1 MDKLSVRLSE
11 KDIVSWLL
19 EGDVSIQYQVHRDLL
34 GVEKPELQKRIATEG
49 WGAQFLSFRKKEGHW
64 GRGFYQVKW
73 ISSHY
78 SLLDLKHLNI
88 PHNIPEIKE
97 SILQIAH
104 NHKSDDGGINPHRDY
119 RGNPDSDLCI
129 NGMFLNYACYF
140 RIDEG
145 MLKSVVDCIIQHQMP
160 DGGFNCRINRSGA
173 VHSSLHTTISVL
185 EGLREYKKNGYTYRL
200 DELEKIAA
208 ESREFILMHRL
219 YKSDKT
225 GEVIHKK
232 FTMLSYPSRWF
243 YDILRALDYFQFAKV
258 DYDPRMQ
265 DALDILKKKRRKD
278 GKWPVQA
285 KHAGQIH
292 FEMESLREP
301 SRWNTLRAL
310 RVLKHFG
317 ITL

>member
-1 MDKLSVRLSE
+1 MQKTPNTLIEDVL
-11 KDIVSWLL
+11 ITWLL

-34 GVEKPELQKRIATEG
+34 DIEKLELRERIASEG
-49 WGAQFLSFRKKEGHW
+49 WAAKFLSARKAEGHW

-78 SLLDLKHLNI
+78 SLLDLKYLNI
-88 PHNIPEIKE
+88 SPDVPEIKE

-104 NHKSDDGGINPHRDY
+104 NHKSDDGGVNPHRDH
-119 RGNPDSDLCI
+119 RGNPVSDMCI

-140 RIDEG
+140 GVEEYE
-145 MLKSVVDCIIQHQMP
+145 LKSVVDCINGHQMQ
-160 DGGFNCRINRSGA
+160 DGGYNCRINRGGA

-185 EGLREYKKNGYTYRL
+185 EGLWEYKKNGYTYRL

-243 YDILRALDYFQFAKV
+243 YNILRALDYFQAAGI

-265 DALDILKKKRRKD
+265 DALDVLMKKRRKD
-278 GKWPVQA
+278 GTWPVQA
-285 KHAGQIH
+285 KHAGKVH
-292 FEMESLREP
+292 FDMEQTGHP

-310 RVLKHFG
+310 RVLKYFENRK
-317 ITL
+317 